1 MYDIPYLAGRIN
13 RILGEKSMK
22 DLSPWGLVSQDE
34 VYISGR
40 KNITYDI
47 GGVLNLIILICTK
60 DSHTQTKSHID
71 WITLL
76 TMSWVRRN
84 LTMMSMILSV
94 SSIQKI
100 GISLFDTISL
110 TFNLLINLKTS

>member
-47 GGVLNLIILICTK
+47 GGV
-60 DSHTQTKSHID
+60 TQ
-71 WITLL
+71 L
-76 TMSWVRRN
+76 R
-84 LTMMSMILSV
+84 LS
-94 SSIQKI
+94 
-100 GISLFDTISL
+100 
-110 TFNLLINLKTS
+110 